1 VVPRIAWV
9 DEESATGPVAD
20 LYAEARAR
28 EGLIPDIAMT
38 FRGRPEA
45 LQGMMAL
52 CRAAFQCGRSPAV
65 ILGPAGDRFPM
76 SLVAISQRQD
86 FSPNRR

>member
-1 VVPRIAWV
+1 VVVARHVQFRQQTHPRKAKEDAVVPRIAWV

-28 EGLIPDIAMT
+28 AGLIPDIAKT
-38 FRGRPEA
+38 FSGRPEA

-52 CRAAFQCGRSPAV
+52 CAV
-65 ILGPAGDRFPM
+65 HSGPMLR
-76 SLVAISQRQD
+76 
-86 FSPNRR
+86 